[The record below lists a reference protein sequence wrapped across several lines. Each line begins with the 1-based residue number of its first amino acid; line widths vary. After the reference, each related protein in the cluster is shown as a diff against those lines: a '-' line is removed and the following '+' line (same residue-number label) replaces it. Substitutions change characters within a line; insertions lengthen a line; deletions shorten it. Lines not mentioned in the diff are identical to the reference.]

1 MSWRAQVE
9 KLLPTAHADDDDAAE
24 AAVLSMIEAAL
35 TAAALERP
43 KKKRRGGSIPG
54 KAANIDRGREA
65 ADQRLYEDYFSP
77 SPTYPE
83 KLFRRRFRMS
93 SRLFDRIVTAVTEN
107 DVYFTQR
114 RDAIGVIGFS
124 PRQKVTAALR
134 MLCYGLCADAMDEYL
149 RISETTAPEAFVHFV
164 KSVLTCF
171 GGEYLREPTAAD
183 IAHHAAINA
192 KRGFPGMFGSLD
204 CTHWEWKNCPVAWR
218 GMYQDRD
225 GSASMILEAVATQNL
240 WIWHSFVGV
249 PGLTTTL
256 MLLIGLHFSLIGC
269 EEVHLN

>member
-9 KLLPTAHADDDDAAE
+9 KLLSTAHADDDDAAE
-24 AAVLSMIEAAL
+24 AAVLAMIEAAL

-54 KAANIDRGREA
+54 KAANIDRGWEA

-114 RDAIGVIGFS
+114 
-124 PRQKVTAALR
+124 
-134 MLCYGLCADAMDEYL
+134 
-149 RISETTAPEAFVHFV
+149 
-164 KSVLTCF
+164 
-171 GGEYLREPTAAD
+171 
-183 IAHHAAINA
+183 
-192 KRGFPGMFGSLD
+192 
-204 CTHWEWKNCPVAWR
+204 
-218 GMYQDRD
+218 
-225 GSASMILEAVATQNL
+225 
-240 WIWHSFVGV
+240 
-249 PGLTTTL
+249 
-256 MLLIGLHFSLIGC
+256 
-269 EEVHLN
+269 